1 MKYLKKG
8 QLIIIKYLTL
18 NQQKLKKHQFVGL
31 LTSKH
36 KTRLTLT
43 TKIKKQI
50 IELNFDLKS
59 PIVFKIKILKI
70 LKTKPF
76 KSKLL
81 NFKKTNKF

>member
-1 MKYLKKG
+1 MKNLKKG

-31 LTSKH
+31 LTSKY
-36 KTRLTLT
+36 KTRFTLT

-50 IELNFDLKS
+50 IELSFDLKS
-59 PIVFKIKILKI
+59 PIIFKIKILKT
-70 LKTKPF
+70 LKKKTF

-81 NFKKTNKF
+81 NLK